1 MGLTVPAL
9 WRTALFYHKISNSF
23 SFLTVYAINVKR
35 KPCLSVPNGM
45 LVFSA
50 TFLAREDLNQ
60 NLGCEAKHL
69 HRTLVMNN
77 MWIYLKI

>member
-1 MGLTVPAL
+1 MPFMGLTVPAL
-9 WRTALFYHKISNSF
+9 WRTGLFYHKIFNFF

-50 TFLAREDLNQ
+50 TFPAREDLGSK
-60 NLGCEAKHL
+60 LGL
-69 HRTLVMNN
+69 
-77 MWIYLKI
+77 